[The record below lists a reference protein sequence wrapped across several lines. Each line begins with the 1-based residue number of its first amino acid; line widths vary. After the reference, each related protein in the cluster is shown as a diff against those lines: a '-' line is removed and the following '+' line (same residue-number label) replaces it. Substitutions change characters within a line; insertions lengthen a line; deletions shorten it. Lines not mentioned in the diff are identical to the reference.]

1 MCGEKNLPE
10 MLRYV
15 TPTRDNALRLAA
27 DERLENM
34 RRKQNR
40 KDLERWETK

>member
-1 MCGEKNLPE
+1 MWEKKGLPE

-15 TPTRDNALRLAA
+15 TPTRENALRLAA

-34 RRKQNR
+34 RRKQNP
-40 KDLERWETK
+40 KNLERWEKK